1 VPPADPE
8 EGTVGDLEV
17 DLDLL
22 GETAGSLGMLVH
34 EFERASAIV
43 EDAES
48 AVGRNALL
56 DELREF
62 VDEWS
67 HKREKLTESLNAV
80 YQMATQ
86 SREAF
91 VQVDNDL
98 AHSIQLATEEGHA

>member
-1 VPPADPE
+1 MA
-8 EGTVGDLEV
+8 DLEV

-34 EFERASAIV
+34 EFQRAAAIV

-48 AVGRNALL
+48 AIGRNALL
-56 DELREF
+56 DEMREF

-67 HKREKLTESLNAV
+67 HKREKLVESINAV
-80 YQMATQ
+80 YQMATR
-86 SREAF
+86 SREAY

-98 AHSIQLATEEGHA
+98 ARSIQTATEAGR

>member
-1 VPPADPE
+1 MA
-8 EGTVGDLEV
+8 DLEV

-34 EFERASAIV
+34 EFQRAAAIV

-48 AVGRNALL
+48 AIGRNALL
-56 DELREF
+56 DEMREF

-67 HKREKLTESLNAV
+67 HKREKLVESINAV

-86 SREAF
+86 SREAY

-98 AHSIQLATEEGHA
+98 ARSIQTATEAGR